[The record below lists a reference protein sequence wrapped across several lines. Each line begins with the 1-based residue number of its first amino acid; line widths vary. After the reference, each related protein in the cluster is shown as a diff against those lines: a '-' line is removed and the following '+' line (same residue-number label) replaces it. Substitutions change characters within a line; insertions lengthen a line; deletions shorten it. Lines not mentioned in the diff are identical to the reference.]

1 MKKIFTI
8 IALSVAGIV
17 ANGQGFIITSQ
28 VSAAVKTNTA
38 AFSPGSQGSGTS
50 GNVATTA
57 NQYFYALLYSSGSL
71 TGSSAPTNSGWTVV
85 TKDGGAFLGITN
97 SSILAG
103 GIAGTGGSGGVA
115 INAAAGTPIN
125 VELVGWSASL
135 GGATAISS
143 VLSQFSTGSW
153 IANGFFNYSAVSSM
167 TPFATAGTGDPFIFP
182 TAYANGSFSLY
193 SVAVAPTPE
202 PGTMALAALGGASLL
217 LFRRRK

>member
-125 VELVGWSASL
+125 VNSLAGRLVWVGLQPYHRFCLSSL
-135 GGATAISS
+135 LEAG
-143 VLSQFSTGSW
+143 LRM
-153 IANGFFNYSAVSSM
+153 VSSI
-167 TPFATAGTGDPFIFP
+167 TAQ
-182 TAYANGSFSLY
+182 
-193 SVAVAPTPE
+193 
-202 PGTMALAALGGASLL
+202 LA
-217 LFRRRK
+217 R